1 MPYGRFKQRKI
12 ALTDISANAVDEA
25 APTAEKPTTR
35 QALRA
40 AFRDRQVLAMLILGL
55 ASGLPYAVIGG
66 ALNAWLTT
74 VGVKPTAI
82 GLLSWAVLA
91 YSFKFMWA
99 AALQS
104 RRTPFGLKLGPRR
117 TWMAIF
123 LAAGVIGMAYLSF
136 SDPPNALGR
145 IALISVLIAIASA
158 SFDIVL
164 AAWRIEVARDDQHLD
179 ILSAVEQFGY
189 RIASWVGGF
198 IAFILAD
205 NFGWRPTFLTIT
217 ALLALTG
224 VGIMLAER
232 TKAETTA
239 RTGFDIGLQLNAQ
252 QRSIATILVLIGWV
266 AAFYLLADFMVAALS
281 DPENNSARTFIRTRG
296 PWVVGLT
303 VVWLGIVSA
312 TLVWLNERADASR
325 AAPAPQSAV
334 IGVLYS
340 AIIEPMMELIMR
352 LRWSA
357 ILVLM
362 VVLSYRFTDMIWGSF
377 AYPFYLGENYGAL
390 GHTLTEVGFASK
402 FMGVIATIVGIAIG
416 GLAMIRFG
424 RMPVFFIGA
433 VLAAATNLLFADLAI
448 GAIYTDPVLNVLQI
462 DDLFAM
468 FGMDLRMARLTSVI
482 ALENIAVGLAS
493 AASVAYLSSIVSKD
507 YAAVQY
513 ALLVSLIMLLGTLGR
528 PAIGQIIETDGF
540 ATAFVIC
547 AAFGGAASVLALIE
561 WLRISRKEKRERHA
575 ST

>member
-1 MPYGRFKQRKI
+1 MQ
-12 ALTDISANAVDEA
+12 LTDISAQAGD
-25 APTAEKPTTR
+25 APIPTPEKRTTR
-35 QALRA
+35 QALRS

-55 ASGLPYAVIGG
+55 ASGLPYAAVGG
-66 ALNAWLTT
+66 TLNAWLTT

-82 GLLSWAVLA
+82 GLLSWAILA

-123 LAAGVIGMAYLSF
+123 LTAAVMGMAFLSF

-164 AAWRIEVARDDQHLD
+164 AAWRIEVARDEQHLD
-179 ILSAVEQFGY
+179 VLSTVEQFGY

-198 IAFILAD
+198 IALILAD

-217 ALLALTG
+217 LLLALTG
-224 VGIMLAER
+224 VGIMLAAKTTVESGSR
-232 TKAETTA
+232 TVY
-239 RTGFDIGLQLNAQ
+239 DIGQRLDAR
-252 QRSIATILVLIGWV
+252 QRSFATILVLIGWGV
-266 AAFYLLADFMVAALS
+266 AFYLLADFMIAALA

-296 PWVVGLT
+296 PWVIGLT
-303 VVWLGIVSA
+303 VLWLGIVSG
-312 TLVWLNERADASR
+312 TLVWLNERAD
-325 AAPAPQSAV
+325 PAFARPAQQSAV

-340 AIIEPMMELIMR
+340 AIVEPMMELIMR
-352 LRWSA
+352 LRWGA
-357 ILVLM
+357 VFVLM

-402 FMGVIATIVGIAIG
+402 FIGVIATILGIAIG

-448 GAIYTDPVLNVLQI
+448 GAVYTDPVLSALRI
-462 DDLFAM
+462 DDLFAL
-468 FGMDLRMARLTSVI
+468 FGMDIRMARLTSVI

-493 AASVAYLSSIVSKD
+493 AASVAYLSSIVSKQ

-513 ALLVSLIMLLGTLGR
+513 ALLASLIMLLGTLGR

-540 ATAFVIC
+540 AKAFVIC
-547 AAFGGAASVLALIE
+547 AAFGGGASVLALIE
-561 WLRISRKEKRERHA
+561 WVRISRKETRESQA
-575 ST
+575 